1 MATTY
6 LTLTNSVLR
15 ELNETELTSST
26 FSSSRGIQTAVKDFI
41 NKGIHDIYNE
51 TGEIPLLYSRTTQ
64 DLTIGT
70 NEYTFPADF
79 RKADMDSFSLRP
91 KELVTNGE
99 FTSNINS
106 WTTGDGSPSHTSSG
120 NGRLNLNS
128 AAAYQAINTTVN
140 KTYRLQV
147 RVLSPN
153 SSSTALIVRVGTSA
167 GGTQNLNTTQDVT
180 NFREGD
186 ILQTTFTATAQT
198 SFIYLEASGVQLDVD
213 YVRISRSDI
222 ATRKLA
228 YITYDSYLQ
237 NHKPTD
243 DTNNQGNY
251 SVPLRVYILPDH
263 SAFGVSPRPN
273 TNEYVASYDYYT
285 THTDLS
291 AHGDNMSLPDRFRT
305 LIVDRAKYYTYML
318 RSDPQHAQ
326 LADRD
331 FQRSDVMADEKL
343 EAGINFRDFKKMP
356 GKTITEKL
364 QKAGIKNIPKTL
376 TLQKAI
382 ELLKEKS
389 K

>member
-64 DLTIGT
+64 DLTIGD
-70 NEYTFPADF
+70 NEYDFPADF
-79 RKADMDSFSLRP
+79 RKADMDSFSMGP

-99 FTSNINS
+99 FASNITG
-106 WTTGDGSPSHTSSG
+106 WTTGDGSPSYTSSG
-120 NGRLNLNS
+120 NGRLNLND

-140 KTYRLQV
+140 KTYKIQV
-147 RVLSPN
+147 RVLRPN
-153 SSSTALIVRVGTSA
+153 SSSTALIIRVGTSA
-167 GGTQNLNTTQDVT
+167 GGTQNLNTTQAVT
-180 NFREGD
+180 NFREGV
-186 ILQTTFTATAQT
+186 ILNTTFTATAQT
-198 SFIYLEASGVQLDVD
+198 SYVYVEAPSVQLDVD

-222 ATRKLA
+222 ATRKLT

-243 DTNNQGNY
+243 DTNSSSGY
-251 SVPLRVYILPDH
+251 STPLRVYVLPDH
-263 SAFGVSPRPN
+263 SSFGISPRPN
-273 TNEYVASYDYYT
+273 TNEFTVSYDYYT

-291 AHGDNMSLPDRFRT
+291 AHGDNMSLPDRFRS

-331 FQRSDVMADEKL
+331 FQRKLKLLKVDYATKNDYMRSDVIGESIA
-343 EAGINFRDFKKMP
+343 
-356 GKTITEKL
+356 T
-364 QKAGIKNIPKTL
+364 NIGGRV
-376 TLQKAI
+376 
-382 ELLKEKS
+382 S
-389 K
+389 

>member
-26 FSSSRGIQTAVKDFI
+26 FSSSRGIQTAIKDFI

-51 TGEIPLLYSRTTQ
+51 SGEKPLLYSRTTQ
-64 DLTIGT
+64 DLTVGD
-70 NEYTFPADF
+70 NEYNFPADF
-79 RKADMDSFSLRP
+79 RKADMDSFSMAP
-91 KELVTNGE
+91 TELVTNGE
-99 FTSNINS
+99 FASNITS

-120 NGRLNLNS
+120 NGRLNLND

-140 KTYRLQV
+140 KTYKIQV

-153 SSSTALIVRVGTSA
+153 SSTTGLIIRVGTSA
-167 GGTQNLNTTQDVT
+167 GGTQNLNTTQAVT
-180 NFREGD
+180 NFREGA
-186 ILQTTFTATAQT
+186 ILNTTFTATAQT
-198 SFIYLEASGVQLDVD
+198 SYIYLEASSIQLDVD

-228 YITYDSYLQ
+228 YVTYDSYLQ
-237 NHKPTD
+237 NNKPTD
-243 DTNNQGNY
+243 DTNNSSNY

-263 SAFGVSPRPN
+263 SAFGISPRPN
-273 TNEYVASYDYYT
+273 TNEFTVSYDYYT

-331 FQRSDVMADEKL
+331 FQRKL
-343 EAGINFRDFKKMP
+343 R
-356 GKTITEKL
+356 
-364 QKAGIKNIPKTL
+364 
-376 TLQKAI
+376 
-382 ELLKEKS
+382 LLKVDYATKNDYMRTDTIGES
-389 K
+389 IATNIGGRVS

>member
-26 FSSSRGIQTAVKDFI
+26 FSSSRGIQTAIKDFI

-64 DLTIGT
+64 DLTIGD
-70 NEYTFPADF
+70 NEYSFPADF
-79 RKADMDSFSLRP
+79 RKADMDSFSMAPRQ
-91 KELVTNGE
+91 LVTNGE
-99 FTSNINS
+99 FASNITS
-106 WTTGDGSPSHTSSG
+106 WTTGDGSPSYTSSG
-120 NGRLNLNS
+120 NGRLNLND

-140 KTYRLQV
+140 KTYKIQV

-153 SSSTALIVRVGTSA
+153 SSTTGLIIRVGTSA
-167 GGTQNLNTTQDVT
+167 GGTQNLNTTQAVT
-180 NFREGD
+180 NFREGA
-186 ILQTTFTATAQT
+186 ILNTTFTASAQT
-198 SFIYLEASGVQLDVD
+198 SYIYLEAPSVQLDVD

-222 ATRKLA
+222 ATRKLT
-228 YITYDSYLQ
+228 YVTYDSFLQ
-237 NHKPTD
+237 NNKPTD
-243 DTNNQGNY
+243 DTNNSSNY

-273 TNEYVASYDYYT
+273 TNEFTVSYDYYT

-331 FQRSDVMADEKL
+331 FQRKLRLLKVDYATKNDYMRSDVIGESIA
-343 EAGINFRDFKKMP
+343 
-356 GKTITEKL
+356 T
-364 QKAGIKNIPKTL
+364 NIGGRV
-376 TLQKAI
+376 
-382 ELLKEKS
+382 S
-389 K
+389 

>member
-26 FSSSRGIQTAVKDFI
+26 FSSSRGIQTAIKDFI

-64 DLTIGT
+64 DLTVGD
-70 NEYTFPADF
+70 NEYNFPADF
-79 RKADMDSFSLRP
+79 RKADMDSFSMAP
-91 KELVTNGE
+91 TELVTNGE
-99 FTSNINS
+99 FASNITS

-120 NGRLNLNS
+120 NGRLNLND

-140 KTYRLQV
+140 KTYKLQL
-147 RVLSPN
+147 RALSPN
-153 SSSTALIVRVGTSA
+153 SSSTGLIVRVGTSA
-167 GGTQNLNTTQDVT
+167 GGTQNLNTTLAVT
-180 NFREGD
+180 NFREGA
-186 ILQTTFTATAQT
+186 ILNTTFTATAQT
-198 SFIYLEASGVQLDVD
+198 SYIYVEAPSVQLDVD

-222 ATRKLA
+222 ATRKLV

-237 NHKPTD
+237 THKPTD
-243 DTNNQGNY
+243 DTNNSGGY
-251 SVPLRVYILPDH
+251 SIPLRVYILPDH
-263 SAFGVSPRPN
+263 SAFGISPRPN
-273 TNEYVASYDYYT
+273 TNEYTVSYDYYT

-331 FQRSDVMADEKL
+331 FQRKL
-343 EAGINFRDFKKMP
+343 R
-356 GKTITEKL
+356 
-364 QKAGIKNIPKTL
+364 
-376 TLQKAI
+376 
-382 ELLKEKS
+382 LLKVDYATKNDYMRTDTIGES
-389 K
+389 IATNIGGRVS